1 MDVNQI
7 EAEIIS
13 LREQILHHNR
23 LYYTLNNPEISDAE
37 FDALFAKLKEL
48 EALYP
53 QYQTP
58 TSPTWRVGSAPM
70 GEFPA
75 VMHLT
80 PMRSLDKILP
90 SEQPLQRIDD
100 FNERLRQL
108 LALEKESL
116 LEYLAEPKL
125 DGLAVNLI
133 YENGILVEAATRGD
147 GQTGEGILQNIR
159 TIRTVPLALNMTT
172 PQPTRIEIRGE
183 VLLFKSEFQR
193 INAEQFAEDKE
204 GFKNPRNAAAGSLRQ
219 LDSRV
224 TAKRNLTFIAYGIGL
239 CEPILYWETEE
250 QICLQLKEWGFL
262 IPAWLQVAQTPQ
274 ALLDFYTELEIKR
287 DQLPYEIDG
296 VVYIVNSKA
305 YQQRL
310 GAVSHSPRYAVAHK
324 FQAAEAVT
332 QIVDVKIQVGR
343 TGALTPVA
351 LLAPVNIG
359 GVTVSHASLHNFDE
373 LARKDIRIGDFV
385 LVQRAGDVIP
395 YVVHAF
401 PEQRPAETQNIEIPT
416 TCPVCH
422 SHAVKLE
429 TETIWR
435 CSGGLFCPAQQKRAI
450 LHFASRKA
458 MNIEGLGIKLV
469 DQLVDH
475 KIISSPVDLYRLGL
489 LCLANLERMGQKSAQ
504 NLLQEIE
511 KSKKTTLGRFIYA
524 LGIRHVG
531 EVTAKTLAHHFG
543 TLTAFL
549 EATEASLLAVPDIGP
564 TSALSILDFLQEP
577 HNQEVIA
584 QLLANGL
591 CFEENLASGL
601 HQESKQQRLA
611 GKTFVL
617 TGTLPTLTRE
627 EAAALIEAQGGKVSH
642 TVSKKTVYVIVGE
655 NAGSKL
661 EKAKTWGIPQLDE
674 LAFRKLLQEES

>member
-1 MDVNQI
+1 MNVNQI
-7 EAEIIS
+7 ESTIIA
-13 LREQILHHNR
+13 LREQILHHNH

-239 CEPILYWETEE
+239 CEPALYWETEA
-250 QICLQLKEWGFL
+250 QICTQLKNWGFL
-262 IPAWLQVAQTPQ
+262 IPEWLKVAQTTQ
-274 ALLDFYTELEIKR
+274 DLLDFYTELAIKR

-310 GAVSHSPRYAVAHK
+310 GVVSHSPRYAVAHK

-332 QIVDVKIQVGR
+332 QILDVKVQVGR

-401 PEQRPAETQNIEIPT
+401 PAQRPSETQMIEIPT
-416 TCPVCH
+416 VCPVCH

-469 DQLVDH
+469 DQLVDQ

-511 KSKKTTLGRFIYA
+511 KSKQTTLARFIYA

-543 TLTAFL
+543 TLTEFL
-549 EATEASLLAVPDIGP
+549 NATEETLLAVPDIGP

-591 CFEENLASGL
+591 HFESPVLPA
-601 HQESKQQRLA
+601 ESKAISNDLA

-617 TGTLPTLTRE
+617 TGTLPSLTRE
-627 EAAALIEAQGGKVSH
+627 EAATLIEAQGGKVSN
-642 TVSKKTVYVIVGE
+642 TVSKKTTYVVVGE
-655 NAGSKL
+655 HAGSKL
-661 EKAKTWGIPQLDE
+661 EKAKILGIPQLDE
-674 LAFRKLLQEES
+674 AAFRLLLTQ